1 VPALR
6 GALEDLM
13 SKPLP
18 CALFAAA
25 VISASAPAS
34 AADYFAGKTI
44 EFTVGADVGGGYDI
58 YSRTIAKHLPRYI
71 PGHPII
77 VVKNLPGAG
86 SGKTAAY
93 LSQVA
98 PKDGTAIGALMPGA
112 VIGPLLDDGP
122 KPQYDPT
129 KLVYLA
135 TADSGT
141 RVCATFTTSKTKT
154 LGDAQKQKTV
164 MGASAAG
171 GSTRDYVNMLRK
183 AAGAQFEL
191 VTGYKGTAEIGLAV
205 ERGEVD
211 GLCGWDWSSLK
222 AQKSEWLRD
231 KKINVLVQISLDP
244 EAELTRMGI
253 PQVWPSI
260 KTDED
265 RKAVELV
272 VSQQVFGR
280 PFVAP
285 PGTPAEAVK
294 ILRDGFSATMKDKDF
309 LADAEKLKIDVN
321 ALDGAKVQDVVT
333 KVYASPPEVVARAKE
348 LIKE

>member
-1 VPALR
+1 MPKTLPFAL
-6 GALEDLM
+6 L
-13 SKPLP
+13 
-18 CALFAAA
+18 AAA
-25 VISASAPAS
+25 LTGASLPAS

-44 EFTVGADVGGGYDI
+44 EWTVGADVGGGYDI
-58 YSRTIAKHLPRYI
+58 YSRSIAKHLPKYI
-71 PGHPII
+71 PGNPTI

-86 SGKTAAY
+86 SAKAATY
-93 LSQVA
+93 LAQVA
-98 PKDGTAIGALMPGA
+98 PKDGTAIGSLMPGG
-112 VIGPLLDDGP
+112 VIGPLLEDKE

-129 KLVYLA
+129 KLIYLA

-141 RVCATFTTSKTKT
+141 RVCATFTTSKSKSFE
-154 LGDAQKQKTV
+154 DAKKQKTV

-222 AQKSEWLRD
+222 AQKSDWLRD
-231 KKINVLVQISLDP
+231 KKVNILIQISLEP
-244 EAELTRMGI
+244 EAELTKLGV
-253 PQVWPSI
+253 PQAWQFI
-260 KTDED
+260 KSEED
-265 RKAVELV
+265 KKAVELV

-285 PGTPAEAVK
+285 PGTAPEAVK
-294 ILRDGFSATMKDKDF
+294 ILREAFMKALQDKDF
-309 LADAEKLKIDVN
+309 LADAEKAKIDVN
-321 ALDGAKVQDVVT
+321 PLDGAKVQDVVT
-333 KVYASPPEVVARAKE
+333 KVYASPPAVVARAKE

>member
-1 VPALR
+1 MLP
-6 GALEDLM
+6 
-13 SKPLP
+13 KPVSI
-18 CALFAAA
+18 ALFAAA
-25 VISASAPAS
+25 FAAGSLPAT

-44 EFTVGADVGGGYDI
+44 EWTVGADVGGGYDI
-58 YSRTIAKHLPRYI
+58 YSRTIARHLPKYI
-71 PGHPII
+71 PGNPVI

-86 SGKTAAY
+86 SAKAATY
-93 LSQVA
+93 LATVA
-98 PKDGTAIGALMPGA
+98 PKDGTAIGSLMPGG
-112 VIGPLLDDGP
+112 VIGPLLEDGP

-141 RVCATFTTSKTKT
+141 RVCATFINSKTKSFA
-154 LGDAQKQKTV
+154 DAQKQKTV

-222 AQKSEWLRD
+222 AQKSDWLRD
-231 KKINVLVQISLDP
+231 KKINIPVQIALEP
-244 EAELTRMGI
+244 EPELTKLGV
-253 PQVWPSI
+253 PPVWQFV
-260 KTDED
+260 KNED
-265 RKAVELV
+265 DKKALELI

-294 ILRDGFSATMKDKDF
+294 ILREAFSAAMKDKDL
-309 LADAEKLKIDVN
+309 LADAQRAKIDIN

-333 KVYASPPEVVARAKE
+333 KVYASPPAVVARAKE
-348 LIKE
+348 LIKD

>member
-1 VPALR
+1 MLSR
-6 GALEDLM
+6 H
-13 SKPLP
+13 LP
-18 CALFAAA
+18 FLLAATFAA
-25 VISASAPAS
+25 ASAPAL
-34 AADYFAGKTI
+34 AADYYAGKTI

-71 PGHPII
+71 PGSPTI

-86 SGKTAAY
+86 SGKAAAY

-112 VIGPLLDDGP
+112 VIGPLLEENE

-141 RVCATFTTSKTKT
+141 RVCATFINSKTTSFEEARNK
-154 LGDAQKQKTV
+154 KTV

-222 AQKSEWLRD
+222 AQKSDWLRD
-231 KKINVLVQISLDP
+231 KKVNILLQVALEP
-244 EAELTRMGI
+244 EAELTKLGV
-253 PQVWPSI
+253 PQVWKSI
-260 KTDED
+260 AKDD
-265 RKAVELV
+265 DKKAVELV

-280 PFVAP
+280 PFIAP
-285 PGTPAEAVK
+285 PGTPAEQVK
-294 ILRDGFSATMKDKDF
+294 ILRDGFEATLKDKEF
-309 LADAEKLKIDVN
+309 LADAAKAKIDVN
-321 ALDGAKVQDVVT
+321 PLSGAKVQDVVT
-333 KVYASPPEVVARAKE
+333 KVYASPPAVVARAKE

>member
-1 VPALR
+1 
-6 GALEDLM
+6 M

-18 CALFAAA
+18 FALLAAA
-25 VISASAPAS
+25 FATASLPAS

-44 EFTVGADVGGGYDI
+44 EWTVGADVGGGYDI
-58 YSRTIAKHLPRYI
+58 YSRSIAKHLPKYI
-71 PGHPII
+71 PGSPTI

-86 SGKTAAY
+86 SAKAATY
-93 LSQVA
+93 IAQVA
-98 PKDGTAIGALMPGA
+98 PKDGTAIGSLMPGG
-112 VIGPLLDDGP
+112 VIGPLLEDKE

-129 KLVYLA
+129 KLIYLA

-141 RVCATFTTSKTKT
+141 RVCATFVSSKSKTFE
-154 LGDAQKQKTV
+154 DAQKQKTV

-222 AQKSEWLRD
+222 AQKSDWLRD
-231 KKINVLVQISLDP
+231 KKVNILVQISLEP
-244 EAELTRMGI
+244 EAELTKLGV
-253 PQVWPSI
+253 PVVWKAI
-260 KTDED
+260 KSED
-265 RKAVELV
+265 DKKAVELV

-285 PGTPAEAVK
+285 PGTSAEAVK
-294 ILRDGFSATMKDKDF
+294 ILREAFTAVLKDKDF
-309 LADAEKLKIDVN
+309 LADAAKAKIDVN
-321 ALDGAKVQDVVT
+321 PLDGAKVQEVVE
-333 KVYASPPEVVARAKE
+333 KVYASPAAVVARAKE

>member
-1 VPALR
+1 
-6 GALEDLM
+6 M
-13 SKPLP
+13 SKALP
-18 CALFAAA
+18 FALVAAA
-25 VISASAPAS
+25 LAITSAPAD
-34 AADYFAGKTI
+34 AADYYAGKTI
-44 EFTVGADVGGGYDI
+44 EWTVGADVGGGYDI

-71 PGHPII
+71 PGSPVI

-86 SGKTAAY
+86 SAKAATF
-93 LSQVA
+93 LAQVA
-98 PKDGTAIGALMPGA
+98 PKDGTAIGSLMPGG
-112 VIGPLLDDGP
+112 VIGPLLEDGA

-129 KLVYLA
+129 KLLYLA

-141 RVCATFTTSKTKT
+141 RVCATFVNSKTKT
-154 LGDAQKQKTV
+154 FADAQKQKTV

-222 AQKSEWLRD
+222 SQKSDWLRD
-231 KKINVLVQISLDP
+231 KKVNILVQISLEP
-244 EAELTRMGI
+244 EAELTQLGVPR
-253 PQVWPSI
+253 VWDFI
-260 KTDED
+260 KNDD
-265 RKAVELV
+265 DKKAVELV

-285 PGTPAEAVK
+285 PGTNPEAVK
-294 ILRDGFSATMKDKDF
+294 ILRAAFAAAMKDKEL
-309 LADAEKLKIDVN
+309 LADAEKAKIDIN
-321 ALDGAKVQDVVT
+321 ALDGAKVQDVVE
-333 KVYASPPEVVARAKE
+333 KVYASPPAVVARAKE
-348 LIKE
+348 LIKD

>member
-1 VPALR
+1 
-6 GALEDLM
+6 M
-13 SKPLP
+13 SKTLP
-18 CALFAAA
+18 TLFVAATA
-25 VISASAPAS
+25 IAASAPAV

-44 EFTVGADVGGGYDI
+44 EWTVGAAVGGGYDI
-58 YSRTIAKHLPRYI
+58 YSRTIAKHLPKYI
-71 PGHPII
+71 PGKPII

-86 SGKTAAY
+86 SAKAATY
-93 LSQVA
+93 IAQVA
-98 PKDGTAIGALMPGA
+98 PKDGTAIGSLMPGA

-129 KLVYLA
+129 KLIYLA

-141 RVCATFTTSKTKT
+141 RVCATFINSKTKT
-154 LGDAQKQKTV
+154 LADAQKQKTV

-183 AAGAQFEL
+183 AAGAQLEL

-222 AQKSEWLRD
+222 AQKSDWLRD
-231 KKINVLVQISLDP
+231 KKVNIIVQIALEP
-244 EAELTRMGI
+244 EKELTGMGV
-253 PQVWPSI
+253 PQLWPSV
-260 KTDED
+260 KSDD
-265 RKAVELV
+265 DKKAAELV

-285 PGTPAEAVK
+285 PGTPAEVVK
-294 ILRDGFSATMKDKDF
+294 ILRDGFDAVMKDKDF
-309 LADAEKLKIDVN
+309 LADAAGSKIDVN
-321 ALDGAKVQDVVT
+321 PLSGAKVQDVVT
-333 KVYASPPEVVARAKE
+333 KVYASQPAVVARAKE
-348 LIKE
+348 LIKD

>member
-1 VPALR
+1 MLP
-6 GALEDLM
+6 
-13 SKPLP
+13 KPVSI
-18 CALFAAA
+18 ALFAAA
-25 VISASAPAS
+25 FAAGSLPAT

-44 EFTVGADVGGGYDI
+44 EWTVGADVGGGYDI
-58 YSRTIAKHLPRYI
+58 YSRTIARHLPKYI
-71 PGHPII
+71 PGNPVI

-86 SGKTAAY
+86 SAKAATY
-93 LSQVA
+93 LATVA
-98 PKDGTAIGALMPGA
+98 PKDGTAIGSLMPGG
-112 VIGPLLDDGP
+112 VIGPLLEDGP

-141 RVCATFTTSKTKT
+141 RVCATFINSKTKSFA
-154 LGDAQKQKTV
+154 DAQKQKTV

-222 AQKSEWLRD
+222 AQKSDWLRD
-231 KKINVLVQISLDP
+231 KKINIPVQIALEP
-244 EAELTRMGI
+244 EPELTKLGV
-253 PQVWPSI
+253 PPVWQFV
-260 KTDED
+260 KNED
-265 RKAVELV
+265 DKKALELI

-294 ILRDGFSATMKDKDF
+294 ILREAFSAAMKDKDL
-309 LADAEKLKIDVN
+309 LADAQRAKIDIN

-333 KVYASPPEVVARAKE
+333 RVYASPPAVVARAKE
-348 LIKE
+348 LIKD

>member
-1 VPALR
+1 ML
-6 GALEDLM
+6 
-13 SKPLP
+13 KPLP
-18 CALFAAA
+18 YALAAAA
-25 VISASAPAS
+25 VIATSASAF

-58 YSRTIAKHLPRYI
+58 YSRTISKYLPKYI
-71 PGHPII
+71 PGNPTV

-86 SGKTAAY
+86 SGKAALY
-93 LSQVA
+93 IAQVA

-112 VIGPLLDDGP
+112 VIGPLLDDST

-141 RVCATFTTSKTKT
+141 RVCATFINSKTKT
-154 LGDAQKQKTV
+154 FADAQKQRTV

-183 AAGAQFEL
+183 AAGAKFEL

-222 AQKSEWLRD
+222 AQKSDWLRD
-231 KKINVLVQISLDP
+231 KKVNILVQIALEP
-244 EAELTRMGI
+244 EAEMTKMGI
-253 PQVWPSI
+253 PQVWPFI
-260 KTDED
+260 PKED
-265 RKAVELV
+265 DKKAVELV

-280 PFVAP
+280 PFIAP
-285 PGTPAEAVK
+285 PNTPPEVVK
-294 ILRDGFSATMKDKDF
+294 LLRDGFSAAMKDPDF
-309 LADAEKLKIDVN
+309 LKDAAAAKIDVN
-321 ALDGAKVQDVVT
+321 PLDGAKVQDVVT
-333 KVYASPPEVVARAKE
+333 KVYASPPAVIARAKE
-348 LIKE
+348 LIKD